1 MAEKTPGTGRRRP
14 TKVEVEDLINDKL
27 PTRISR
33 EVLGHGGDLPMG
45 DALPTMDY
53 FTGQIDWGD
62 TNEDEQSRLA
72 DIYGAAPLVID
83 EDVLI
88 GEVVRLRKSASAGP
102 DTITNAYIRQV
113 MGEEDVRRTLL
124 PFLRLVMGGA
134 MNSRA
139 FRIFGASRLV
149 LIPKAGGSADYRPLG
164 IGSALYRLLNRVIVK
179 QVMGEL
185 KEKLVPFQLA
195 LGVRDA
201 GAALATLAQGIFE
214 QGRKGGLYCTDQL
227 GLDLKNAFGTVS
239 RVRIHEALREHC
251 PSLMRW
257 FLIAYGGTSPILHS
271 TWGLMDREVE
281 VGIKQGDPLSML
293 LMAVVMVRPLHVINE
308 LIYDKG
314 HEHRLAMD
322 GDEEVQ
328 GLNLLGARGY
338 ADDVWLHG
346 DAEILLRHLDDIHGI
361 ICTTTGME
369 LQPRKSVLLLARDRL
384 TDDPVHATA
393 AQLGVQ
399 VCVNGCVV
407 MGVPVGT
414 DAFVEQKME
423 AMVDAHVGELEAVKY
438 FSKQLQWTL
447 LRLCFNQRVTHLLRV
462 LPLHLGEAAL
472 GRFDMAIT
480 EKVLTIMCV
489 PELVRADF
497 ASRVHR
503 MRGLP
508 LELSGGGMRLTACVH
523 VRVRALRMARH
534 RVARYADEWDADRA
548 WVLRDLWTG
557 AFDVQVVVPTTERP
571 RGLEH
576 LDPLLG
582 YLQGHV
588 LGRIPEGALV
598 TESISQYPDVLASEG
613 DVRKQADWNL
623 MAFDLGRHTGVLGE
637 MVGGNQIDRIM
648 AAHCLSAS
656 CANSG
661 RPLRW
666 LPGIS
671 WHSISNA
678 QFVQLLRMRFGVPT
692 VLPIGG
698 GGATAG
704 PGEGL

>member
-1 MAEKTPGTGRRRP
+1 MISCRRGYHVRCSGTAATCQWVTHCQRWTTSLGKLIGGAQIKMSKVDLLTSMGLRPPAHAPAHTSARPPPTHTQSPARLTRIHSNQLSSLARPRPNGRTRP
-14 TKVEVEDLINDKL
+14 TKWQVVAVKGA
-27 PTRISR
+27 T
-33 EVLGHGGDLPMG
+33 GHV
-45 DALPTMDY
+45 
-53 FTGQIDWGD
+53 
-62 TNEDEQSRLA
+62 
-72 DIYGAAPLVID
+72 PLVID

-149 LIPKAGGSADYRPLG
+149 LIQKAGGSADYRPLG

-185 KEKLVPFQLA
+185 KEKPVPFQLA

-239 RVRIHEALREHC
+239 GVRIHETLREHC
-251 PSLMRW
+251 PSLLRW

-281 VGIKQGDPLSML
+281 VGIKQGDPFSML

-314 HEHRLAMD
+314 HEHRLAID

-407 MGVPVGT
+407 MSVPVGT

-423 AMVDAHVGELEAVKY
+423 AMVDAHIGELEAVKY

-447 LRLCFNQRVTHLLRV
+447 LRL
-462 LPLHLGEAAL
+462 
-472 GRFDMAIT
+472 
-480 EKVLTIMCV
+480 
-489 PELVRADF
+489 
-497 ASRVHR
+497 
-503 MRGLP
+503 
-508 LELSGGGMRLTACVH
+508 
-523 VRVRALRMARH
+523 
-534 RVARYADEWDADRA
+534 
-548 WVLRDLWTG
+548 
-557 AFDVQVVVPTTERP
+557 
-571 RGLEH
+571 
-576 LDPLLG
+576 
-582 YLQGHV
+582 
-588 LGRIPEGALV
+588 
-598 TESISQYPDVLASEG
+598 
-613 DVRKQADWNL
+613 
-623 MAFDLGRHTGVLGE
+623 
-637 MVGGNQIDRIM
+637 
-648 AAHCLSAS
+648 
-656 CANSG
+656 
-661 RPLRW
+661 
-666 LPGIS
+666 
-671 WHSISNA
+671 
-678 QFVQLLRMRFGVPT
+678 FVSTR
-692 VLPIGG
+692 
-698 GGATAG
+698 
-704 PGEGL
+704 E